1 MTKLAFVAISLL
13 SFAQVDGTSSDLA
26 RDVRRLVKELDG
38 RDLSGRV
45 KAEEALVELGPAALE
60 HLPEVTPKMSAEL
73 QQRVRRIRQK
83 LFERQVAESSE
94 TSTVTLS
101 GKGMPLAD
109 VFAAIEKQT
118 GNKVIDLR
126 EKFGQEAAAVV
137 VNVDFQKTP
146 FWQALDTVLAQAK
159 MVVYPYS
166 ESKAVGVINRT
177 GSQGTSQARVA
188 YDGPFRVEA
197 TDIHASR
204 NFRDP
209 EAGSLRMTLEVA
221 WEPRL
226 APIVLEQSLDAV
238 TAEAD
243 AGETIKASSP
253 EGMIEA
259 QISPSSNASE
269 LTIPLTL
276 PPRSV
281 AKISKLKGTLQ
292 VLLPGRREKFEFTDL
307 LAAKEVEQRKAS
319 AIVTVDQVRKNNEI
333 WEVYMR
339 LRFDDA
345 AGALESHRGWYFNN
359 KAYLVNPKGE
369 SIEFGGFETT
379 KQSPD
384 EIGIAYF
391 FDIPEDPKD
400 YKFVYETPATI
411 LSTPVEYTIENL
423 ELP

>member
-1 MTKLAFVAISLL
+1 MTKLALIAVCLL
-13 SFAQVDGTSSDLA
+13 SFAQVDGTTSNLA
-26 RDVRRLVKELDG
+26 GDVRRLVKQLDG
-38 RDLSGRV
+38 RDLSARV

-60 HLPEVTPKMSAEL
+60 HLPEATPKMSAEL
-73 QQRVRRIRQK
+73 RQRVGRIRQR

-94 TSTVTLS
+94 MSTVTLS
-101 GKGMPLAD
+101 GNGMPLGE
-109 VFAAIEKQT
+109 VFAAIEEQT

-126 EKFGQEAAAVV
+126 EKFGQEAAAVKV
-137 VNVDFQKTP
+137 DVDFQKTP
-146 FWQALDTVLAQAK
+146 FWKALDTVLAQAN

-166 ESKAVGVINRT
+166 ESKSVGVINRA
-177 GSQGTSQARVA
+177 SRQSMRQAHVA

-204 NFRDP
+204 NFRDSD
-209 EAGSLRMTLEVA
+209 AGSLRVTLEVA

-226 APIVLEQSLDAV
+226 APIVLEQSLGDV
-238 TAEAD
+238 TVEA
-243 AGETIKASSP
+243 ASGETIKVTSP
-253 EGMIEA
+253 EGSIEA
-259 QISPSSNASE
+259 QISPSSNATE
-269 LTIPLTL
+269 LTIPLAL

-281 AKISKLKGTLQ
+281 AKISALKGTLQ
-292 VLLPGRREKFEFTDL
+292 VLLPGRAEKFEFTDL
-307 LAAKEVEQRKAS
+307 LSAKGVEQRKAS
-319 AIVTVDQVRKNNEI
+319 AIVTVDQVRKNNQI

-345 AGALESHRGWYFNN
+345 AGALDSHRGWFFNN

-369 SIEFGGFETT
+369 AVEFGGFETT

-391 FDIPEDPKD
+391 FDIPEEPKD
-400 YKFVYETPATI
+400 YKFVYETPATV